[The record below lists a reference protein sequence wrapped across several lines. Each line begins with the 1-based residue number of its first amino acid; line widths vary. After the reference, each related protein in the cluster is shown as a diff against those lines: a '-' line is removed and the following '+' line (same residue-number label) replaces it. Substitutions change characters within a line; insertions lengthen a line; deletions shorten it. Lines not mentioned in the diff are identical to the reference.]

1 MPSSQA
7 GTRCPTRGWR
17 RTPPR
22 SPCAR
27 AVNARTDADL
37 ERWGHRRLGEQGRQD
52 LRASAKYDPYQ
63 ARTLELAL
71 VDCQDNIRPV
81 FRQLAGGGTRALSN
95 GTPVPA
101 RPPNASTMA
110 SIEASPRGEARDPDA
125 HDRD

>member
-7 GTRCPTRGWR
+7 GTRWPTRGWR
-17 RTPPR
+17 RTRQR
-22 SPCAR
+22 SPGTR

-37 ERWGHRRLGEQGRQD
+37 ERWGIIAWGNRARQD
-52 LRASAKYDPYQ
+52 LRASANYDPYQ
-63 ARTLELAL
+63 TRTLELAL

-81 FRQLAGGGTRALSN
+81 FRQLAGGETRAPSN

-110 SIEASPRGEARDPDA
+110 LTRRHGG
-125 HDRD
+125 